1 MVTKD
6 RQKPSLGAAET
17 PEVEGEGGRPSQLV
31 GMLVTRPH
39 CSDTGKNLIVIVIV
53 IFIVIVIVIA
63 DIPSSSAFSGTSVV
77 AHTFG
82 FLCGIMVGATILRD
96 NIKKVK
102 LLYVKQAIHTYFR
115 GGKDGSRLPCGLSSV
130 LVLAQPLVSTLS
142 GQGSS
147 RTSGA
152 LGPGPLRAFV
162 KRMISNDCCKD
173 FVKLYFILVF
183 VVTCFAI

>member
-1 MVTKD
+1 MDKSKLLLLTLLLLLLFLLLLLLLLPTY
-6 RQKPSLGAAET
+6 RHH
-17 PEVEGEGGRPSQLV
+17 
-31 GMLVTRPH
+31 PH
-39 CSDTGKNLIVIVIV
+39 
-53 IFIVIVIVIA
+53 
-63 DIPSSSAFSGTSVV
+63 FSGTSVV

-173 FVKLYFILVF
+173 FVKLYFILAF